1 MKLYGANGSPF
12 FRKARVVL
20 EEKGLPYQTE
30 NLVPVPKTPEL
41 LALHPLGKIPILRD
55 GDVVVPDSTVICLYL
70 EKKHPTPALYP
81 SDPADYGRALF
92 LEEYADTRGAEV
104 LGGVLFERFVK
115 PNLLHQPTDEKRVQD
130 LLANGVPAVLDF
142 VESQLAGDRD
152 TVCARFTVADAAL
165 GAQLGNLTLTGI
177 EIDAR
182 RWPKTAR
189 YAAALFARPSFKTAM
204 AL

>member
-30 NLVPVPKTPEL
+30 NLVPIPKTPAL
-41 LALHPLGKIPILRD
+41 LALHPMGKIPILRD
-55 GDVVVPDSTVICLYL
+55 GEVVVPDSSVICLYL

-81 SDPADYGRALF
+81 SDPAEYARALF
-92 LEEYADTRGAEV
+92 LEEYADTRMQEV
-104 LGGVLFERFVK
+104 LGGVLFERVIK
-115 PNLLHQPTDEKRVQD
+115 PSVFQQPGDEKRVQD
-130 LLANGVPAVLDF
+130 LLANGVPAVLDY
-142 VESQLAGDRD
+142 VESQLSGDRD
-152 TVCARFTVADAAL
+152 TMFARFTVADAAL
-165 GAQLGNLTLTGI
+165 GAQLGSLALASV
-177 EIDAR
+177 EIDGR
-182 RWPKTAR
+182 RWPRTAR